1 MLKRQLLF
9 FALLAIPVVVF
20 GVHRPVL
27 FSFAGVAAAGAWWAA
42 SPVTFPKWIVQGLAK
57 AVPLA
62 AVETL
67 ALWWLKG

>member
-9 FALLAIPVVVF
+9 FALLAVPVVCF

-27 FSFAGVAAAGAWWAA
+27 FSFLIVAAAGAWWAA
-42 SPVTFPKWIVQGLAK
+42 SPVTYPRWILQGLAR

-62 AVETL
+62 AVESL
-67 ALWWLKG
+67 ALWWLSR

>member
-1 MLKRQLLF
+1 LKRQLLF
-9 FALLAIPVVVF
+9 FAFLAIPVVCF
-20 GVHRPVL
+20 AVHRPIL

-42 SPVTFPKWIVQGLAK
+42 SPVSYPRWIVQGLAR

-62 AVETL
+62 AAEAL